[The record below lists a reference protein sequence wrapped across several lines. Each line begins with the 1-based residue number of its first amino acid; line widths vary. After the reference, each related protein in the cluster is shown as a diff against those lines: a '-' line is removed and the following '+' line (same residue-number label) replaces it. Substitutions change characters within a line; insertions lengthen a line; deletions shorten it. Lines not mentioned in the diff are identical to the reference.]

1 MTRDVQTLP
10 VKNNLAENRFEV
22 TLGDKLGMII
32 YRKEGSVYIMIHT
45 EVPGEYEGQGIADH
59 LAHEAL
65 EQVKAEHGQVV
76 PLCPFVRAYIRR
88 HPEYQPL
95 VVSLPHQ

>member
-1 MTRDVQTLP
+1 MARDIQTLP
-10 VKNNLAENRFEV
+10 VKNNRSANRFEV

-32 YRKEGSVYIMIHT
+32 YRKEGSVYSMIHT
-45 EVPGEYEGQGIADH
+45 EVPGEYKGQGIADH

-65 EQVKAEHGQVV
+65 EQVKAEHGQIV

-88 HPEYQPL
+88 HPEYQSL
-95 VVSLPHQ
+95 VVNLPHE